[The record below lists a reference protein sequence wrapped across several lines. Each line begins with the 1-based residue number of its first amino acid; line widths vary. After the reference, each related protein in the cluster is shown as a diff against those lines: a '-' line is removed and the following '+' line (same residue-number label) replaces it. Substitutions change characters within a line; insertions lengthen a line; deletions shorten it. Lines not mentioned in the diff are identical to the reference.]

1 VAAGLRRRRGLPWA
15 LPSKGVRSG
24 RREVELRMLLD
35 GQKPQRLNEDN
46 PQPKVD
52 SRAQLTPL

>member
-1 VAAGLRRRRGLPWA
+1 
-15 LPSKGVRSG
+15 
-24 RREVELRMLLD
+24 MLLD

>member
-1 VAAGLRRRRGLPWA
+1 
-15 LPSKGVRSG
+15 
-24 RREVELRMLLD
+24 VELRMLLD
-35 GQKPQRLNEDN
+35 GQNPQMPSEDN